1 MYVVKH
7 FDMRNRNFKNLILM
21 SIVILSYSC
30 VGGKYTYEFDTGKN
44 LDFSSGK
51 WILNDVRSNSKI
63 ENNKRLYEE
72 IHEEFNKILGD
83 SLIDLTSLRNVVL
96 VAPEIK
102 FEATQ
107 SELKEL
113 YENSNCDFLINVRGQ
128 IISNN
133 ASSFYT
139 NNQSSSFNTSN
150 RSSVSIKIYDLK
162 SGTMISSS
170 NANAIDTE
178 RHSDFEK
185 DGALNWTTR
194 AEPMMIRAAEGLII
208 KYSKYRLDK

>member
-1 MYVVKH
+1 MG
-7 FDMRNRNFKNLILM
+7 NRNFKKLILI
-21 SIVILSYSC
+21 SIAILSYSC
-30 VGGKYTYEFDTGKN
+30 VGGKYTYEFEAGKN

-51 WILNDVRSNSKI
+51 WILNDVRSNAKN

-72 IHEEFNKILGD
+72 TREEFDKILGD
-83 SLIDLTSLRNVVL
+83 SLIDLTSLRNIAL
-96 VAPEIK
+96 VSPEIK
-102 FEATQ
+102 FELTQ
-107 SELKEL
+107 SEQKEL
-113 YENSNCDFLINVRGQ
+113 YENSNCDFLINVSGQ

-139 NNQSSSFNTSN
+139 NDQSSSYNTSN
-150 RSSVSIKIYDLK
+150 RSSVFIKIYDLK
-162 SGTMISSS
+162 SGTTISSS
-170 NANAIDTE
+170 HANAIDTE

-208 KYSKYRLDK
+208 KYGKYRLDR